1 MLIDNPKGGSPLIQD
16 NFISY
21 QGDNGIG
28 FSETND
34 VEFTVKTDIRY
45 GLNVRFTCYHFEDYK
60 FIPALPYQITQSAVG
75 KPISVV
81 FVVPK
86 GYNCSYHISGFTKK
100 DLKHHELSVTETD
113 ASFLS
118 ALTQMHNHD
127 GLTTPKIAA
136 DTVNIRDLYLGAV
149 RVPSIIGLDAS
160 GNITFY
166 NIPASIPGAFDLTAP
181 IDGYEFDADG
191 GGTLAFTWDAASGV
205 VSYDILI
212 TDNTTKT
219 TNYSGTG
226 VSSGMTRNKSS
237 FVNNHD
243 YTWFVT
249 AINAGGE
256 RASAAFNF
264 SCIPAS
270 A

>member
-1 MLIDNPKGGSPLIQD
+1 MLIEHPQGGSPLIMD
-16 NFISY
+16 DFLSY
-21 QGDNGIG
+21 QGDNNAQ

-34 VEFTVKTDIRY
+34 VEVVIKTDIVS
-45 GLNVRFTCYHFEDYK
+45 GLNVDLYCFHFEDYK
-60 FIPALPYQITQSAVG
+60 LIDKVPYSVERTADYKSIN
-75 KPISVV
+75 VV
-81 FVVPK
+81 FIIPK
-86 GYNCSYHISGFTKK
+86 AHICNYRISGFSKK
-100 DLKHHELSVTETD
+100 TVKHPELTVRNADT
-113 ASFLS
+113 SFLS
-118 ALTQMHNHD
+118 ILSKMHDHD
-127 GLTTPKIAA
+127 GELTPKIAA

-166 NIPASIPGAFDLTAP
+166 NIPSSIPGAFDLTAP
-181 IDGYEFDADG
+181 IDGYEFDAEG
-191 GGTLAFTWDAASGV
+191 GGTLAFTWGSASGV

-226 VSSGMTRNKSS
+226 VLSGMTRNKSS
-237 FVNNHD
+237 FTNNHD

-249 AINAGGE
+249 AINASGE

-264 SCIPAS
+264 SCVPAS